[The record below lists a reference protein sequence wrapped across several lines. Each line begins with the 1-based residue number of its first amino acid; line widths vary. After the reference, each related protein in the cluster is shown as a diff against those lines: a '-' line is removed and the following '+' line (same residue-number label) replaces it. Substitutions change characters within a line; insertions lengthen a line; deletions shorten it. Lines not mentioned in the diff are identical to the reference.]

1 MKNAFLM
8 FSDFIITTCNIL
20 KARVAKRGL
29 LAKSNHTLAHPS
41 KSEFVEKA
49 EKIKRLFF
57 RHFIYVNLRTA
68 VEVCKNLH
76 FTQKNA

>member
-49 EKIKRLFF
+49 KKMKSLLF
-57 RHFIYVNLRTA
+57 RQFIYINLGIEG
-68 VEVCKNLH
+68 EVCKPPP
-76 FTQKNA
+76 FACKNA